1 MLYAAVYWVSN
12 HLKLF
17 LAPYFCT
24 IFLAL
29 SLPIVSLF
37 AHPKTASQVKILDSP
52 LSKKIGHPSVTSIL
66 KASDG
71 LLWIGTQRGLYRF
84 DGFKLIRYSTDSED
98 NHWIPASFIQEV
110 SEDKSGNIIIATYG
124 GGVLRLH
131 SESTSFEPIFKQKY
145 SKLDVVNDTHIGSGN
160 IAWIATNHGLYAYAL
175 STTNSNQEEKIHKIE
190 TGEVSSIGT
199 IASDISGNVYFSSR
213 TSVYRIKSKHEA
225 PELILQISEAEDS
238 SDWITSLTSD
248 SKGELYIGTVEGLLV
263 SIKLDPVDSKPTILW
278 DRTKSISIS
287 DLLIHNNSLWV
298 ATNHGLYQSV
308 LNTGSFKS
316 YFSKS
321 SPLSSNDITTLI
333 ADDDKIWIGTFSG
346 VNTISYGPFQNFNQA
361 NSRVFDDV
369 QAFSKGNDQDIWVGT
384 FNGLFRLDPELGTH
398 VNFDEMQNS
407 SELDD
412 QRIMSMAS
420 TNEEL
425 WLGFQRNGIQILD
438 LNSLQTIPVPA
449 DILTQIHVASIL
461 HTGKEVVWIASF
473 DSGLF
478 RVEKEAVNSYISNG
492 RLPEQ
497 GITIV
502 TQTASEEII
511 VSTERKIYVY
521 RSDTDDFKLFDHEFL
536 LGDRKVKPLILSIAE
551 NANGD
556 LWIGTK
562 EHGLFI
568 WPAAD
573 RFEGNHTLRQ
583 SNLLS
588 NSNDFTIY
596 AIEFDKRGYAWC
608 STQDGIIKLDSNG
621 ELLAQFGVSDGL
633 QGPDFN
639 FGASF
644 QDSSGRIYFGGSQG
658 YNRFDPSTVDARDD
672 PPDMSLLEIAIPG
685 TGKIDSFNARNINS
699 VQLTHKDYFVQFVF
713 SVLDFLDPEKNIY
726 RYMLEGFD
734 PNWIDNGNSNTASY
748 TRLPPGD
755 YTLKV
760 QGANS
765 AGVWNREGLTI
776 GVEVLP
782 PPWLTWWAYLF
793 YGLTALFVGWM
804 GKRIYD
810 SYAVERRAKELAV
823 AMVAAEERAE
833 DEMVEQLELHDEL
846 VKSVY
851 RHNVST
857 LTIIEELLDIKGQS
871 VTDDD
876 ARELTNTNISRVKAL
891 RILEDCL
898 YYQEDK
904 LFADLNRYTQV
915 VIDKLLETFPLG
927 AEAITTINEVDSKI
941 IPFELASPVAI
952 IMYELLE
959 NIVAHAFEGDGPHYI
974 HVRLQAPEVQEVGS
988 LYHLVVEDNGCGL
1001 PANVDVSSTDSSGLA
1016 TVNAMAKRLSGEIG
1030 VSVVNG
1036 TSITLTFP
1044 PIDR

>member
-1 MLYAAVYWVSN
+1 M
-12 HLKLF
+12 
-17 LAPYFCT
+17 
-24 IFLAL
+24 
-29 SLPIVSLF
+29 F
-37 AHPKTASQVKILDSP
+37 AYPQTASQVKILASP
-52 LSKKIGHPSVTSIL
+52 ISKKIGHPSVTSIL

-71 LLWIGTQRGLYRF
+71 SLWIGTQRGLYRF
-84 DGFKLIRYSTDSED
+84 DGFKLIRYSADSEGD
-98 NHWIPASFIQEV
+98 HWIPASVISQV
-110 SEDKSGNIIIATYG
+110 SEGKFGQIIIATYG
-124 GGVLRLH
+124 GGVLRLAH
-131 SESTSFEPIFKQKY
+131 KSTLFEPISNPEQ
-145 SKLDVVNDTHIGSGN
+145 SHLNEVNDIHVDKDN
-160 IAWIATNHGLYAYAL
+160 MAWIGTVHGLYAYDL
-175 STTNSNQEEKIHKIE
+175 STPTSTDKKTINRIE
-190 TGEVSSIGT
+190 TGDISSIGT
-199 IASDISGNVYFSSR
+199 IASDASGTVYFSSG
-213 TSVYRIKSKHEA
+213 TSIYRIKNYLEV
-225 PELILQISEAEDS
+225 PELLFETSKTKDS
-238 SDWITSLTSD
+238 SDLINSLTFD
-248 SKGELYIGTVEGLLV
+248 SNGQLYVGTIEGLLV
-263 SIKLDPVDSKPTILW
+263 SIKLDSVDRKATILW
-278 DRTKSISIS
+278 DRSKSISIS
-287 DLLIHNNSLWV
+287 DLLIHNNSLWI
-298 ATNHGLYQSV
+298 ATDHGLYQST
-308 LNTGSFKS
+308 LNTGSFKT

-321 SPLSSNDITTLI
+321 SPLYSNDITTLM

-346 VNTISYGPFQNFNQA
+346 LNTVSYGPFQNFNQA

-369 QAFSKGNDQDIWVGT
+369 QAFSEGNDQSIWIGT
-384 FNGLFRLDPELGTH
+384 FNGLFRLDPKLGTH
-398 VNFDEMQNS
+398 ISFNESQKS
-407 SELDD
+407 GELAD
-412 QRIMSMAS
+412 QRIMTMAS

-438 LNSLQTIPVPA
+438 QDSLKTLPA
-449 DILTQIHVASIL
+449 PAAILTQIQVTKIL
-461 HTGKEVVWIASF
+461 STDKELIWIGSYNH
-473 DSGLF
+473 GLF
-478 RVEKEAVNSYISNG
+478 KVDGIEVKSYLSSG
-492 RLPEQ
+492 ELPEQ
-497 GITIV
+497 TVTTLVQTI
-502 TQTASEEII
+502 SGDII
-511 VSTERKIYVY
+511 ASTERKMYVY
-521 RSDTDDFKLFDHEFL
+521 SPDNDNFEPYNQEFL
-536 LGDRKVKPLILSIAE
+536 VGDSRVSPLILSVSE
-551 NANGD
+551 NASGD
-556 LWIGTK
+556 IWIGTK

-573 RFEGNHTLRQ
+573 RFDGTHTVRQ
-583 SNLLS
+583 SDLLS
-588 NSNDFTIY
+588 DSNAFAIY
-596 AIEFDKRGYAWC
+596 AIEFDKFGYAWC
-608 STQDGIIKLDSNG
+608 STQAGIIKLDSNG
-621 ELLAQFGVSDGL
+621 ELLAQFGESDGL

-658 YNRFDPSTVDARDD
+658 YNRFDPSTVNTRGD

-685 TGKIDSFNARNINS
+685 AGKIDSFNARNINS

-734 PNWIDNGNSNTASY
+734 PTWIDNGNSNTASY

-765 AGVWNREGLTI
+765 AGVWNREGLSI

-857 LTIIEELLDIKGQS
+857 LTIIEELLDIKSQS
-871 VTDDD
+871 VADND
-876 ARELTNTNISRVKAL
+876 ARELANTNINRVEAL

-941 IPFELASPVAI
+941 IPFELASPVGI
-952 IMYELLE
+952 ILYELLE

-974 HVRLQAPEVQEVGS
+974 HVRLQAPEVQEAGS

-1001 PANVDVSSTDSSGLA
+1001 PANLDVSSTDSSGLA
-1016 TVNAMAKRLSGEIG
+1016 TVNAMAKRLSGEIS

-1044 PIDR
+1044 PIDP